1 MIEGVSYMSNSI
13 TKLINMIENLNTIKQ
28 VLENIDT
35 NDLDNSRIQ
44 LISLIEDSREGLLD
58 V

>member
-1 MIEGVSYMSNSI
+1 MSNSI

>member
-1 MIEGVSYMSNSI
+1 MGNSI
-13 TKLINMIENLNTIKQ
+13 TNLINMIENLNTIKQ
-28 VLENIDT
+28 VLENIGT